1 MTDLQKQAA
10 DILKEAIVIDGMGG
24 SIVHPT
30 PYVAEGTY
38 EEKLVGIGWTAMNS
52 TLVSEPSYTPTYEE
66 VLKAVNE
73 NLLYF
78 EMSPKARFVEEAADI
93 EKAKAN
99 GQFAVILGLQSP
111 SFIDQDRSRVR
122 IMHKLGLRILQMTY
136 MERNYLGDGCL
147 EFENRGLTHFGVQIV
162 RDCNRLGVV
171 LDCAHVG
178 IQTTIDTAR
187 YSSQP
192 ILISHTAVRA
202 LVDNPRSV
210 TDEQIKAVA
219 DKGGVI
225 GMTPLAT
232 LIRTDRQP
240 TVDDY
245 VNHFDYVINLV
256 GPDHIA
262 LGTDMF
268 DGKTKANWVTPLY
281 YPEVAGKS
289 SYSNRRVLGFSNKS
303 DLPNLV
309 EGFLRKGYGRELIL
323 KILGGNFLRVFKEVW
338 R

>member
-1 MTDLQKQAA
+1 MADLKAQAKE
-10 DILKEAIVIDGMGG
+10 ILGDAIVIDGMGG
-24 SIVHPT
+24 SVVHPT
-30 PYVAEGTY
+30 PNVADGTY
-38 EEKLVGIGWTAMNS
+38 EEKLVSYGWTAMNS
-52 TLVSEPSYTPTYEE
+52 TLVSEPSYTPPYED

-73 NLLYF
+73 NYLYF
-78 EMSPKARFVEEAADI
+78 EMSPKARFVEHASDIVEA
-93 EKAKAN
+93 KKN
-99 GQFAVILGLQSP
+99 GQLAVILGLQSP

-162 RDCNRLGVV
+162 RDCNRLGIV
-171 LDCAHVG
+171 LDCSHVG
-178 IQTTIDTAR
+178 INTTIDTAR
-187 YSSQP
+187 YSAQP

-219 DKGGVI
+219 EKGGVI

-232 LIRTDRQP
+232 LIRTDQQP

-281 YPEVAGKS
+281 YPEVSGKS
-289 SYSNRRVLGFSNKS
+289 SYSNRRVIGFSNKS
-303 DLPNLV
+303 DLRNLV
-309 EGFLRKGYGRELIL
+309 EAFLRKGYNRELIL
-323 KILGGNFLRVFKEVW
+323 KILGGNFLRVFQQVW

>member
-1 MTDLQKQAA
+1 MDASTQAR

-24 SIVHPT
+24 SVVHPT
-30 PYVAEGTY
+30 PHVPEGTY
-38 EEKLVGIGWTAMNS
+38 EERLVGYGWTAMNS

-66 VLKAVNE
+66 TLKAVNE

-78 EMSPKARFVEEAADI
+78 DMSPKARFVERAADI
-93 EKAKAN
+93 VEAKRN
-99 GQFAVILGLQSP
+99 GQLGVILGVQSP

-122 IMHKLGLRILQMTY
+122 ILHKLGLRILQMTY

-162 RDCNRLGVV
+162 RDCNRLGIVV
-171 LDCAHVG
+171 DCAHVG

-187 YSSQP
+187 HSAKP

-202 LVDNPRSV
+202 MVDNPRSAS
-210 TDEQIKAVA
+210 DEQVREVA
-219 DKGGVI
+219 TRGGVI
-225 GMTPLAT
+225 GITPLAT
-232 LIRTDRQP
+232 LIRSDRQP

-245 VNHFDYVINLV
+245 VNHFDYVVNLV
-256 GPDHIA
+256 GEDHVG

-289 SYSNRRVLGFSNKS
+289 TYSNRRVQGFSAKS

-309 EGFLRKGYGRELIL
+309 DAFLRKGYGRERIL
-323 KILGGNFLRVFKEVW
+323 KILGGNFLRVFQEVW